1 MDLNQLSPEEIVD
14 LAYALEDEMN
24 KEASEQGDIDLNEL
38 SADEIIDL
46 GYALQEEY
54 YGDDLEK
61 EAGLDL
67 NELSVDEFIEVA
79 AHLEEEMDKEA
90 MMKNV
95 RRGVSRAGELL
106 SGRNVRGNVREVA
119 GDGSKMKAY
128 MGILRGKKGNKMM
141 TSEARKSLAAQVG
154 AGSIPVAGGA
164 YAMKRRRRKSR
175 R

>member
-79 AHLEEEMDKEA
+79 AHLENEMEKEA
-90 MMKNV
+90 KMKDMAGAAGRYMKDV
-95 RRGVSRAGELL
+95 FKAGRFRRAAKGRRAALAEGEKGHARANML
-106 SGRNVRGNVREVA
+106 GMVRGAAETGA
-119 GDGSKMKAY
+119 AY
-128 MGILRGKKGNKMM
+128 G
-141 TSEARKSLAAQVG
+141 T
-154 AGSIPVAGGA
+154 PVAGAA